1 MNETAV
7 RFQSA
12 EQAIS
17 VAELNQRVRQ
27 LLEQEI
33 PLLWVRGEISNLTF
47 AASGHLY
54 FTLKDEQ
61 AQVGCVMFRSR
72 AQMLGWRPAAGQRVE
87 ARGRVTLF
95 ESGGRYQLQIDA
107 LKPAGLGDLHARF
120 IALRDRLAAEGLFDP
135 ARKRALPP
143 LPARIGIV
151 TSPQAAALRDVV
163 TTLRRRAPQ
172 VDLIVYPTPVQGE
185 AAAAQIIAALRN
197 AERRAECELLI
208 LCRGGGSLEDL
219 WCFND
224 EALARCLR
232 AITIPVV
239 CGVGHETD
247 FTIAEFAADLRA
259 PTPTAAAELACPD
272 SLALRRQISD
282 AQRRLRGALRQR
294 LDNAAQR
301 VDSLARRLRHPAE
314 RLLASRQSLAERSAR
329 LARGMGALIAGAR
342 QLVYHARIRHQRLD
356 LRTGLLARSRMAH
369 AANERRLLLA
379 NQAQCAMRRQQL
391 GALAARLRSLDPRQV
406 VERGYAIVTDPKGA
420 VLSDAQAVELN
431 QQIHVNLRNGC
442 LLASVDNKLPPQ
454 LPTEE

>member
-1 MNETAV
+1 MDETAV

-17 VAELNQRVRQ
+17 VAELNRRVRQ
-27 LLEQEI
+27 LLEQGI

-61 AQVGCVMFRSR
+61 AQVSCVMFRSR
-72 AQMLGWRPAAGQRVE
+72 AQLLGWRPAAGERVE

-95 ESGGRYQLQIDA
+95 ESGGRYQLQIEA

-135 ARKRALPP
+135 ARKRPLPP
-143 LPARIGIV
+143 LPRRIGIV

-185 AAAAQIIAALRN
+185 GAAAQIIAALRT
-197 AERRAECELLI
+197 ADRRAECELLI

-232 AITIPVV
+232 GLKIPVV

-247 FTIAEFAADLRA
+247 FSIADFAADLRA

-272 SLALRRQISD
+272 TLALRRQIRD

-294 LDNAAQR
+294 LDAAAQR
-301 VDSLARRLRHPAE
+301 VDNLARRLRHPAE
-314 RLLASRQSLAERSAR
+314 RLLASRQALAERGAR
-329 LARGMGALIAGAR
+329 LARTMQSTIDDAR
-342 QLVYHARIRHQRLD
+342 RQVGRAHTRYARLD
-356 LRTGLLARSRMAH
+356 LRTTQLVRSLSALASD
-369 AANERRLLLA
+369 ERRLQLA
-379 NQAQCAMRRQQL
+379 SQTRQAMRRQQL
-391 GALAARLRSLDPRQV
+391 GALAARLRGLDPRQV
-406 VERGYAIVTDPKGA
+406 VERGYAILTDRDGTI
-420 VLSDAQAVELN
+420 LSDAQTVELN

-442 LLASVDNKLPPQ
+442 LLATVDNKLPPQ